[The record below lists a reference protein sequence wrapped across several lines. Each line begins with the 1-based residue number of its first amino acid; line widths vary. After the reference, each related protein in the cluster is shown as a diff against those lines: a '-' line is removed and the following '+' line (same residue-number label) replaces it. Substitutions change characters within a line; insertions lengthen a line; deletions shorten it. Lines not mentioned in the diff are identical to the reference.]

1 MEKREEKELLVKL
14 AKGSEAAFSSIYC
27 KYKPVLINFIK
38 SLIKL
43 EDVAEDL
50 TQQVLLS
57 VWLNRKDI
65 KPELSF
71 SSYLFTIA
79 KNNTLNY
86 IRKDNN
92 NKRYLKDRIWDEML
106 FGRSYTDETIEHDE
120 LLLTIKEAINS
131 LTDQKKK
138 IFEMSRKQGLT
149 HEQIAAELK
158 ISKNTVKNHMV
169 DSISL
174 IKNYISSKENL
185 GQGTVLLLLWLFS

>member
-1 MEKREEKELLVKL
+1 MSDEKVLLEKLKDGDEL
-14 AKGSEAAFSSIYC
+14 AFSTLYC
-27 KYKPVLINFIK
+27 QYKPVLINFIT

-43 EDVAEDL
+43 ADIAEDL
-50 TQQVLLS
+50 TQQVFLS
-57 VWLNRKDI
+57 IWLHRSDVN
-65 KPELSF
+65 PEKSF

-92 NKRYLKDRIWDEML
+92 NKRYLKNQIWDEMVL
-106 FGRSYTDETIEHDE
+106 GRCFTDEAIEHDE
-120 LLLTIKEAINS
+120 LAKTINDAINS
-131 LTDQKKK
+131 LTDQKKR

-169 DSISL
+169 DSISS
-174 IKNYISSKENL
+174 IKKYVSSKVSL
-185 GQGTVLLLLWLFS
+185 GKGTVLLLLWLFS